1 MRHRVGVSRLEGASA
16 MKYHVTVAV
25 IAAVSSAGAIAGP
38 LDPCSLL
45 SDTDRIELGV
55 PADLLPSHEDQP
67 GGVQACRYQPPEGP
81 TATGTVSIILSSA
94 APDRVLQFRALLAKA
109 LGENT
114 PAQLEARGEY
124 YSGDVM
130 CKVVLAAQRETTQ
143 CLGATGKSLV
153 ALALSRPD
161 AEGKVAYP
169 AAQLR
174 LAATLVS
181 RVAARGG

>member
-1 MRHRVGVSRLEGASA
+1 
-16 MKYHVTVAV
+16 MKYHVIVSVVAV
-25 IAAVSSAGAIAGP
+25 ISSAGANAEP

-45 SDTDRIELGV
+45 SGTERVELGMA
-55 PADLLPSHEDQP
+55 ADLVPSHENQP
-67 GGVQACRYQPPEGP
+67 GGVQACKYQAPESP
-81 TATGTVSIILSSA
+81 MTTGAVSIILSSA
-94 APDRVLQFRALLAKA
+94 APDRVLQFRALLAKT

-130 CKVVLAAQRETTQ
+130 CKVVSAAQRETSQ
-143 CLGATGKSLV
+143 CLGATEASIV
-153 ALALSRPD
+153 AVAVSRPST
-161 AEGKVAYP
+161 ANKVAYP

-174 LAATLVS
+174 LTTSLVS